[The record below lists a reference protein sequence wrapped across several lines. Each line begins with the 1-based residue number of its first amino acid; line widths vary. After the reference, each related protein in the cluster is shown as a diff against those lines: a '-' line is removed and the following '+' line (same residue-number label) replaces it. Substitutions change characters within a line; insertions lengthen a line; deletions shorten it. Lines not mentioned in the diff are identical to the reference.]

1 MLLTECI
8 FLFANLSLWCR
19 CERSLSDHMR
29 GKVCRAGLQM
39 ESPSNERVSPVDKSP
54 WEHVVLG
61 CCKVVFFPN
70 VRWDEYVAAGT
81 SAPSQYLCNN
91 KHEPAARRVWSE
103 SLTQCQCSA
112 AIRAAERSPR
122 IQLSV
127 PGHWKTFLKQQL
139 EARVPQRIANGTRN
153 TNIFKVSSFP
163 SPMDWPSSLAY
174 QTWKGCYIW
183 LLAYTDSK
191 NRHCQPQWIHTLRV
205 LIRCHLHLS
214 E

>member
-1 MLLTECI
+1 
-8 FLFANLSLWCR
+8 
-19 CERSLSDHMR
+19 MR

-39 ESPSNERVSPVDKSP
+39 ESPSNEGVSPVDKSP

-112 AIRAAERSPR
+112 AIRATERSPR
-122 IQLSV
+122 IQLSD

-139 EARVPQRIANGTRN
+139 EYPSALQMELEIP
-153 TNIFKVSSFP
+153 IFSK
-163 SPMDWPSSLAY
+163 Y
-174 QTWKGCYIW
+174 QAFY
-183 LLAYTDSK
+183 LLQIDLPA
-191 NRHCQPQWIHTLRV
+191 
-205 LIRCHLHLS
+205 
-214 E
+214 